1 VTMSQTSNL
10 MLDAGARSRLWSRVF
25 EVIEDYA
32 ERVGEA
38 RVSPLIDLD
47 RIRALLAPFDFKSE
61 LDPLLAV
68 DRVVEGLWQYQV
80 HTPHPRYFGLFN
92 PAPTTASIAAD
103 ALVAAFNPQMAAWGH
118 NPFAAEVERHLVRAF
133 GERFGYRL
141 EETDGTFCSGGAE
154 ANHTALLT
162 ALAHS
167 FPAFLSE
174 GLRALPAQPVFYV
187 SGQSHHSFLKAAR
200 LCGLGTEAV
209 REVEGDE
216 HSAMDTRRLASAI
229 KLDRE
234 RGGLPFMVIGTAGT
248 TSAGVID
255 PLREIAETASQ
266 EKLWFHA
273 DAAWGGAAVLV
284 EELRPFLAGI
294 ERADSITFDAHK
306 WLSVPMGAGLYLT
319 RHTEILEQTFSTAT
333 NYMPRESREFGTHD
347 PYNHSMQ
354 WSRRFIGLKVFLSLA
369 VAGWEG
375 YRAAVR
381 HQTAMGALLRE
392 ELEASM
398 WKVVNRTP
406 LPVAC
411 FVDETQ
417 PEGAQAHYLAEIAR
431 EVVTSGKAWIS
442 TTTLGIAQPVLRACI
457 TNYRTE
463 AEDVRALIEA
473 LNEARKKIGP
483 QAFHPAA

>member
-1 VTMSQTSNL
+1 
-10 MLDAGARSRLWSRVF
+10 
-25 EVIEDYA
+25 
-32 ERVGEA
+32 
-38 RVSPLIDLD
+38 
-47 RIRALLAPFDFKSE
+47 
-61 LDPLLAV
+61 
-68 DRVVEGLWQYQV
+68 V
-80 HTPHPRYFGLFN
+80 HTSHPRYFGLFN

-103 ALVAAFNPQMAAWGH
+103 TLVAAFNPQMAAWSH

-133 GERFGYRL
+133 GERFGYQI

-162 ALAHS
+162 ALVQH
-167 FPAFLSE
+167 FPAFARE

-187 SGQSHHSFLKAAR
+187 SSQSHHSFLKAAR
-200 LCGLGTEAV
+200 LCGLGTDAV
-209 REVEGDE
+209 REVEVNED
-216 HSAMDTRRLASAI
+216 SAMDAERLASAI
-229 KLDRE
+229 KLDRASSSLE
-234 RGGLPFMVIGTAGT
+234 PFMIVGTAGT

-255 PLREIAETASQ
+255 PLYAMAEMAHKQ
-266 EKLWFHA
+266 KLWFHV

-284 EELRPFLAGI
+284 EELRPFLNGI

-319 RHTEILEQTFSTAT
+319 RHTQILEQTFSTMAS
-333 NYMPRESREFGTHD
+333 YMPRESREFGVHD

-375 YRAAVR
+375 YAAAIR
-381 HQTAMGALLRE
+381 HQTAMGALMRE
-392 ELEASM
+392 ELAASN

-411 FVDETQ
+411 FVDGTR
-417 PEGAQAHYLAEIAR
+417 PEGADATYLEEIAR

-442 TTTLGIAQPVLRACI
+442 TTIIERERAVLRACV
-457 TNYRTE
+457 TNYRTQ
-463 AEDVRALIEA
+463 AEDVRALIES
-473 LNEARKKIGP
+473 LNDARRKVNSKR
-483 QAFHPAA
+483 